1 MPRWACG
8 SEMAKR
14 TPGKIK
20 AGQGT
25 LIGNA
30 GEYYVMAELL
40 KRGVVAGLMPRNAP
54 SFDILA
60 TSGDRTV
67 RIRVKTK
74 SAQYD
79 NWRWIVKKDKTL
91 FRELS
96 RNGDFT
102 VLVNPADDTKDLE
115 FFVVPTHV
123 LSKWLCDG
131 FEEWRSTPGK
141 NGRQRDPENPMR
153 ALYFSHEAKR
163 LEPYRNAWGSL
174 WL

>member
-1 MPRWACG
+1 
-8 SEMAKR
+8 MASKK
-14 TPGKIK
+14 PGKIK
-20 AGQGT
+20 SGLGT

-60 TSGDRTV
+60 TRGDRTV

-96 RNGDFT
+96 REGDFT
-102 VLVNPADDTKDLE
+102 VLVNLADDTKDLE
-115 FFVVPTHV
+115 FFVVPTHEV
-123 LSKWLCDG
+123 NEWLRDD
-131 FEEWRSTPGK
+131 FERWRKTPGRG
-141 NGRQRDPENPMR
+141 GRQHDPENPMR
-153 ALYFSHEAKR
+153 ALLYSKEAKR
-163 LEPYRNAWGSL
+163 LEPHRNAWDSL

>member
-1 MPRWACG
+1 M
-8 SEMAKR
+8 
-14 TPGKIK
+14 PGKVK
-20 AGQGT
+20 LGHGT

-40 KRGVVAGLMPRNAP
+40 KRGIVAGLMPRNVP

-60 TSGDRTV
+60 TRGDRTV

-96 RNGDFT
+96 REGDFT
-102 VLVNPADDTKDLE
+102 VLVNLADDTKDLE
-115 FFVVPTHV
+115 FFVVPTHEV
-123 LSKWLCDG
+123 NEWLRDDFEKW
-131 FEEWRSTPGK
+131 RKTPGK
-141 NGRQRDPENPMR
+141 NGRPHDPENPMR
-153 ALYFSHEAKR
+153 ALYFSKEVKR
-163 LEPYRNAWGSL
+163 LVPYRNAWDAM
-174 WL
+174 WK